1 MRQVIDLICRFNR
14 HTLNM
19 NRNDA
24 IVKPVKGRN
33 SPELG
38 ELAVMVG
45 SERDLFDICELMNA
59 ERNDFHRLFNSKLYL
74 IDISNSPVSFAGP
87 VIGAPYAVMV
97 METLIAWGVKKVLF
111 FGWCGAVSPEVKI
124 GDIIVPTSAVIDEG
138 TSKHYATGQDTLA
151 YPSEQI
157 LKKTAAT
164 LTGRGV
170 PFHQGMIWTTDAIYR
185 ETPAQVKKHQLNG
198 VLGVEMEGSALFS
211 AARFRNVDIG
221 AVMVVSDELFE
232 LKWRPG
238 FSESTFKQARRAVS
252 EAIHTLC
259 LTL

>member
-1 MRQVIDLICRFNR
+1 MQVID
-14 HTLNM
+14 M
-19 NRNDA
+19 PYDDA
-24 IVKPVKGRN
+24 IVKPVKGRK

-59 ERNDFHRLFNSKLYL
+59 ERNDFHRLFNSKLYI
-74 IDISNSPVSFAGP
+74 IDSGNTSVSFAGP
-87 VIGAPYAVMV
+87 FIGAPYAVMV
-97 METLIAWGVKKVLF
+97 METLIAWGVKKILF
-111 FGWCGAVSPEVKI
+111 FGWCGAISRDVKI

-138 TSKHYATGQDTLA
+138 TSKHYADGQDPQA

-157 LKKTAAT
+157 VKKTAAT
-164 LTGRGV
+164 LSSRGI

-185 ETPAQVKKHQLNG
+185 ETPGQVAKHQLNG
-198 VLGVEMEGSALFS
+198 VLGVEMEGSALFT
-211 AARFRNVDIG
+211 AARFRCVDMG

-238 FSESTFKQARRAVS
+238 FSESTFKKARRAVS
-252 EAIHTLC
+252 GAMHALC
-259 LTL
+259 LSL